1 MVKAS
6 ASERGNHREVQL
18 RFCFFTQLVED
29 AVFGEFGF
37 GPLSA
42 VIVADEGGQAVEL
55 QKLTVLFDDFPRV
68 ERRAGGPDRVE
79 NHAIIEVIQMGYR
92 QSKCVVSAARRVD
105 ETKILADV
113 R

>member
-18 RFCFFTQLVED
+18 RFCFFTQLVVD

-42 VIVADEGGQAVEL
+42 VIVADEAGQAVEL
-55 QKLTVLFDDFPRV
+55 QKLTILFDDFPRI
-68 ERRAGGPDRVE
+68 ERRAGCSHCVE
-79 NHAIIEVIQMGYR
+79 NDAVLIVMSMGYR
-92 QSKCVVSAARRVD
+92 QSKCVVSAARRGD
-105 ETKILADV
+105 EAKILVDV